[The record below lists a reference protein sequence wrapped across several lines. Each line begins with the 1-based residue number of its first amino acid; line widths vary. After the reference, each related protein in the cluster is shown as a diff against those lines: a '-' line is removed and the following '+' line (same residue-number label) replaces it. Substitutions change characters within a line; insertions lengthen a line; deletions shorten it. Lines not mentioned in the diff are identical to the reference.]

1 VSEET
6 AGTAHGSADD
16 RAAAGSAVADG
27 SAPRLLA
34 PIVRLRPDRTSLR
47 AGQPLAVTLSLD
59 LTQVAPPGE
68 RLIYS
73 AVLVARKLGES
84 SGRTLASRRGL
95 LKPAGASTITID
107 AGGLPPGSY
116 LLDAAISLRAAGAS
130 RGSVAAMAEGIM
142 LHVLRS

>member
-6 AGTAHGSADD
+6 AGTAPGSAGD
-16 RAAAGSAVADG
+16 RAAGSAVADG
-27 SAPRLLA
+27 SAPGPLA
-34 PIVRLRPDRTSLR
+34 PVVRLQPDRTSLR
-47 AGQPLAVTLSLD
+47 AAQPFAVTLNLD

-84 SGRTLASRRGL
+84 SGRTLASPRGL
-95 LKPAGASTITID
+95 LKAAGTATITID

-116 LLDAAISLRAAGAS
+116 LLDAAVSLRASGAS
-130 RGSVAAMAEGIM
+130 HGSVAARAEGIM
-142 LHVLRS
+142 LHVLRA